1 MSTAPAGTPLPKK
14 LGIVGDVVFT
24 VLHAPAGF
32 ASTLG
37 DSGEA
42 IWQRTM
48 LPPIDVVVGFYT
60 DRGVLRDEWPAL
72 AEAAQPAGAI
82 WVAWPRPNSGVA
94 TDIAEVA
101 LKNQLSKAGWDD
113 NKACNID
120 DTWMAL
126 RFSMRKD
133 TRPPWKR

>member
-1 MSTAPAGTPLPKK
+1 MSAAPAGTPLPKK

-32 ASTLG
+32 TATLG
-37 DSGEA
+37 DSGDA
-42 IWQRTM
+42 IWQRNM
-48 LPPIDVVVGFYT
+48 LPPIDVVVAFFT
-60 DRGVLRDEWPAL
+60 DRATLREEWPAL
-72 AEAAQPAGAI
+72 ADAAQPAGAI

-94 TDIAEVA
+94 TDITEVA
-101 LKNQLSKAGWDD
+101 LKAQLFKAGWDD

-126 RFSMRKD
+126 RFAMREDK
-133 TRPPWKR
+133 RPPWKR